1 MFFKLLLLVL
11 LWSGL
16 TKVASILLA
25 VNLVVATFGK
35 RIFASLCNSIGQDY
49 NIISHALKVEL
60 FTELNEMKAGETIDV
75 LEIGGGS
82 GTNFKYWKRNAR
94 VQVLEPNPHF
104 VKYFEETRKGVEA
117 HLKVQDLLQGFGEDL
132 AAAGIKDSSVDCV
145 VMTLVLCS
153 VANPVQCIQE
163 ILRVLKPGGKFFYM
177 EHIAAEKG
185 SLTEMVQK
193 ILMTGGFWKFIGDGC
208 CLDRRTDMLIKDA
221 GFSSVVQTR
230 YKLPLPKGRA
240 IRNLMAQPITPHLR
254 GVATK

>member
-1 MFFKLLLLVL
+1 MFFKLVLLVL
-11 LWSGL
+11 LWSGWC
-16 TKVASILLA
+16 KVASILLVA
-25 VNLVVATFGK
+25 NLVVVTFGK

-49 NIISHALKVEL
+49 NIISHALKGEL
-60 FTELNEMKAGETIDV
+60 FTELNEMKEGETIDV

-82 GTNFKYWKRNAR
+82 GTNFKYWKRKAR

-104 VKYFEETRKGVEA
+104 VKYFEETRKGVEQ
-117 HLKVQDLLQGFGEDL
+117 HLKVRDLLQGFGEDL

-153 VANPVQCIQE
+153 VSSPLLCLQE
-163 ILRVLKPGGKFFYM
+163 IQRVLKPGGKFFYM

-185 SLTEMVQK
+185 SALEMVQK

-221 GFSSVVQTR
+221 GFSSVAQTR
-230 YKLPLPKGRA
+230 YKLPLPQGRA
-240 IRNLMAQPITPHLR
+240 LRNLMAQPITPHLR

>member
-16 TKVASILLA
+16 TRVVSILLA
-25 VNLVVATFGK
+25 VNLIIGAFGK

-94 VQVLEPNPHF
+94 VRVLEPNPHF

-153 VANPVQCIQE
+153 VANPVQCLQE
-163 ILRVLKPGGKFFYM
+163 ILRVLKPGGKLFYM

-185 SLTEMVQK
+185 SVTETVQK

-221 GFSSVVQTR
+221 GFSSVAQTR
-230 YKLPLPKGRA
+230 CCNKPKGH
-240 IRNLMAQPITPHLR
+240 LTPSTNCPCPKA
-254 GVATK
+254 GS